1 MTNIAISDEVYQ
13 ALVSLANER
22 HVLPE
27 ELLAAL
33 IAQEQW
39 EEHAATAYDAYHAR
53 TDLPHEVLTDEEFL
67 QSLQDTAPISLGS
80 ADANV

>member
-1 MTNIAISDEVYQ
+1 VYQ
-13 ALVSLANER
+13 ALVSLADER
-22 HVLPE
+22 HVLPD

-39 EEHAATAYDAYHAR
+39 EEHAARAYDAYHAC
-53 TDLPHEVLTDEEFL
+53 TDTPHEALADEEFL
-67 QSLQDTAPISLGS
+67 QSLQDTAPTGVGS